1 MTDLKELKKTSLEFR
16 RIASNMLRTEYTN
29 QDVPL
34 HRFKN
39 YIDTN
44 VIIKDIVQFAIEN
57 IDYDYKNCF
66 EKEPSDWASISVPVN
81 EREHLRAMYDY
92 MTFIVDEKKSVLQVS
107 SSYMCSSRKITDII
121 QNFLSLAFK
130 PLVDYITDELS
141 KMIMMEEE
149 IEMKKIE
156 VNANHSVVNM
166 TDNNSSI
173 SFNNATIVN
182 QNDLRDIS
190 DLILVLKQEIDNV
203 NVSLEE
209 KDDFIDDLEV
219 MQEQLNEQS
228 YKSTRL
234 KKAFNNVK
242 TFLSNSA
249 LLTGA
254 GVAFATNVK
263 KLIELVQPIVDKFDI
278 SIL

>member
-1 MTDLKELKKTSLEFR
+1 MTNLKELKTTSLEFS

-44 VIIKDIVQFAIEN
+44 DTIKNIVQSAIEN

-66 EKEPSDWASISVPVN
+66 EKEPSDWAEINVPVN
-81 EREHLRAMYDY
+81 EKEHLRAMYDY
-92 MTFIVDEKKSVLQVS
+92 MTYIVDEKKSVFHEAA
-107 SSYMCSSRKITDII
+107 SYMCSSRKITDII

-130 PLVDYITDELS
+130 PLVDYIIDELS
-141 KMIMMEEE
+141 KMIMLEEE

-156 VNANHSVVNM
+156 VNANNSIVNM
-166 TDNNSSI
+166 ADNNSSI
-173 SFNNATIVN
+173 SSNNTITVN
-182 QNDLRDIS
+182 QNDLKEINN
-190 DLILVLKQEIDNV
+190 LILDLKEKIDNV
-203 NVSLEE
+203 NVSSEE
-209 KDDFIDDLEV
+209 KDDFIDDLDV
-219 MQEQLNEQS
+219 IQEQLNEQS
-228 YKSTRL
+228 YKPTRF

-254 GVAFATNVK
+254 GITLATNVN
-263 KLIELVQPIVDKFDI
+263 KLIELVQPIIDKF
-278 SIL
+278 